1 MILTDKLKLK
11 KPEKTE
17 ACNIEDINHNMD
29 KIDGDIVALKEHSE
43 LSVCDE
49 YGVHGMRYIE
59 DDLQVYGEYGWYS
72 LITETE
78 YQAPG
83 NLKKFEVIA
92 GDEKAEIKF
101 LEPEDIVQKGIAVCK
116 VVGVMIRYSTETY
129 PSTIEEGVL
138 VLDNKEFGRYE
149 NEPYVLEG
157 LTNKTK
163 YYFSAF
169 AYSDRD
175 LYNLSA
181 GQSICTPSGK
191 GRLEIR
197 SSQTCKVKLIV
208 NEEQSDITITANQPY
223 IAKYIGGTKVVI
235 EPSRVEGRFMLE
247 GGGTYTIEGDETT
260 TVTLSLTAVPNTLN
274 ECSWYLIKKISDARQ
289 MKKFFKLGD
298 TKTTGS
304 GYGTRKY
311 KLARADNEKTR
322 FICVVG
328 GEYYT
333 HIYYHE
339 PYGYTPKEN
348 EIIRVR
354 RILLDYINN
363 VFKEPNNNSDPSKFI
378 SYQLGYELDDSPGLR
393 TRAYGFDL
401 GDCLEDFLGEL
412 PNIPENRDIST
423 KNNYFN
429 IYFLTSAGIKNT
441 NGKIQIFA
449 EAHNRTSRYYKEGA
463 LGSFYEWEGM
473 PNCFTYVLDM

>member
-1 MILTDKLKLK
+1 MLLTEKLRLK

-17 ACNIEDINHNMD
+17 NCNIEDINHNMD

-101 LEPEDIVQKGIAVCK
+101 LEPEDVIQKGIAVCK
-116 VVGVMIRYSTETY
+116 VVGVMIRYSTVSH
-129 PSTIEEGVL
+129 PMTIEEGIL
-138 VLDNKEFGRYE
+138 VLDNKELGRYE

-169 AYSDRD
+169 VYSNEN
-175 LYNLSA
+175 LYNLEA
-181 GQSICTPSGK
+181 GRSVCTPSGK

-197 SSQTCKVKLIV
+197 SSQMRTITLIV
-208 NEEQSDITITANQPY
+208 NGEQSEITINVEQPY
-223 IAKYIGGTKVVI
+223 IAKYTGGTQVII
-235 EPSRVEGRFMLE
+235 EPGNAEGRFILE

-260 TVTLSLTAVPNTLN
+260 TVTLSLKAVPDTLN

-289 MKKFFKLGD
+289 MKKFFKVGD

-322 FICVVG
+322 FICVAG
-328 GEYYT
+328 ANYYSY
-333 HIYYHE
+333 IYYHE

-348 EIIRVR
+348 EVMRIR
-354 RILLDYINN
+354 RIYTNALNSE
-363 VFKEPNNNSDPSKFI
+363 VKEPNNNSDPSKFI
-378 SYQLGYELDDSPGLR
+378 SYQLGYEIDDSPSLR
-393 TRAYGFDL
+393 TRAYGFEL

-412 PNIPENRDIST
+412 PNTPENRDIST
-423 KNNYFN
+423 SNNFIHVN
-429 IYFLTSAGIKNT
+429 FLTSAGIKNT

-449 EAHNRTSRYYKEGA
+449 ESHNPTSRYYKEGT
-463 LGSFYEWEGM
+463 LGAFYEWNGM